1 MKNKERKQRE
11 KKIRKQ
17 QILDAAEDVIFSK
30 GIDQATMDE
39 IAELAELS
47 KGTLYLYFKNK
58 SDLYLAVSLRG
69 SDKLHKKFAD
79 VLTSDLTGMEML
91 QKMGTEYIDFV
102 KNNPGYYNSFV
113 YFETLC
119 STGQLT
125 ESRLAD
131 DCERSMEEGFRYM
144 TRALQI
150 GMQDGT
156 IDDHFDPGQLA
167 IQIWGSVRGLI
178 QLCHME
184 RSGFPVSI
192 LENVDMEL
200 ESIVGHFI
208 QLFLRGIKP
217 ESDKVPTD

>member
-1 MKNKERKQRE
+1 MKNSERKQRE
-11 KKIRKQ
+11 KKKRKQ

-39 IAELAELS
+39 IAALAELS

-58 SDLYLAVSLRG
+58 SDLYLAISLRG
-69 SDKLHKKFAD
+69 SEKLHKKFAE
-79 VLTSDLTGMEML
+79 VLTSDITGMQML
-91 QKMGTEYIDFV
+91 QRMGTVYIDFV
-102 KNNPGYYNSFV
+102 KNNPGYYNAFA

-119 STGQLT
+119 STGQLA
-125 ESRLAD
+125 ESRLTD
-131 DCERSMEEGFRYM
+131 DCEKSMEEGFRYI

-167 IQIWGSVRGLI
+167 IQLWGSVRGLI

-184 RSGFPVSI
+184 QSGFPVSI
-192 LENVDMEL
+192 LENIDMEL
-200 ESIVGHFI
+200 DSLVGHFI
-208 QLFLRGIKP
+208 QLILRGIKP
-217 ESDKVPTD
+217 ESNN